1 MKLVPPITV
10 TTSNLTASNVT
21 ITETAWTAGTYNTGV
36 QRYVGTTIYEVV
48 ATPSTTDEP
57 TAGAVKDPPS
67 WVAVGS
73 INRFKMFDFSIGQ
86 ATTRASP
93 IEVTVTPGE
102 VVNAVALFEV
112 TGASTVQVEMVDP
125 TDGTVYDET
134 RTLADYTGIID
145 WYSYFFN
152 PYQLD
157 VDAVFLDLPAYVN
170 AAITITITGS
180 TNVSVG
186 ECILGRQRIFGSTA
200 IGTSLGIEDFSRKER
215 DAFGNFEIVERR
227 FAKLGNFDILLQ
239 NNEVNAMFRTLAD
252 QRAKPALYIG
262 GDNFAETYVLGFFRD
277 FTILRTGPVTSELS
291 IEVEGIV

>member
-21 ITETAWTAGTYNTGV
+21 ITETAWTAGTYATGV
-36 QRYVGTTIYEVV
+36 QRYVGTTLYEVV

-57 TAGAVKDPPS
+57 TAGAAKDPPS

-93 IEVTVTPGE
+93 IEVTITPGE

-112 TGASTVQVEMVDP
+112 TGATTVQVEMVDP
-125 TDGTVYDET
+125 VDGTVYDET
-134 RTLADYTGIID
+134 RTMADYTGIID
-145 WYSYFFN
+145 WYSYFFD

-157 VDAVFLDLPAYVN
+157 VDAFFSNLPAYVN
-170 AAITITITGS
+170 AAITITVSGGT
-180 TNVSVG
+180 VSVG
-186 ECILGRQRIFGSTA
+186 ECILGRQRGFGSTA
-200 IGTSLGIEDFSRKER
+200 IGTTLGIEDFSRKER

-227 FAKLGNFDILLQ
+227 FAKLVSFDVLLA
-239 NNEVNAMFRTLAD
+239 NNEVNSMFRTLAD
-252 QRAKPALYIG
+252 QRAKPTLYIG
-262 GDNFAETYVLGFFRD
+262 GDNFAETYILGFFRD